1 MALLTV
7 QQVVAAGTVPTY
19 AAATGGGDT
28 VKVDDRTF
36 LHVKNTNGA
45 TRDVTL
51 VSAVP
56 CSAGGTTVHNRV
68 VTVAATTG
76 DVMIYAGPGSQFND
90 PTTQVAS
97 ITYSAATGVTIA
109 AVRV

>member
-7 QQVVAAGTVPTY
+7 QQVVATGLQPTY
-19 AAATGGGDT
+19 GAANAGGDT
-28 VKVDDRTF
+28 VKADDRTF

-56 CSAGGTTVHNRV
+56 CSAGGTTVHNRT
-68 VTVAATTG
+68 VTVPATTG
-76 DVMIYAGPGSQFND
+76 DVMIPTGPGNQFND
-90 PTTQVAS
+90 ATTQVAS
-97 ITYSAATGVTIA
+97 ITYTAATGVTVA